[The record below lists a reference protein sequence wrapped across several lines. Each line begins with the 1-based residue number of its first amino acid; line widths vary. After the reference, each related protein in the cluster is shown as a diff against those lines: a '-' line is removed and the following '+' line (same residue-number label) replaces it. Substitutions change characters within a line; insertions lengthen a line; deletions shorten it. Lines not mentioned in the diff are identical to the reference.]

1 MVRIENSQSVLLPQE
16 GTPLRELHDKLL
28 GQIGEVTVD
37 DIMISPHVVANIT
50 GDLHLRNESDEIVN
64 YGYSHRCLSNGGR
77 VVDAVDYPDTPRG
90 LEELIIAALLYQTQ
104 NPHVLQTMR
113 VTIGDKLET
122 FALFDIP
129 TRQRDTEVT
138 AELARFT
145 SHPIFNALLSQEL
158 AQIEDIKERK
168 YLPRI

>member
-64 YGYSHRCLSNGGR
+64 YGYSQFQIGR
-77 VVDAVDYPDTPRG
+77 A
-90 LEELIIAALLYQTQ
+90 
-104 NPHVLQTMR
+104 HV
-113 VTIGDKLET
+113 
-122 FALFDIP
+122 
-129 TRQRDTEVT
+129 
-138 AELARFT
+138 
-145 SHPIFNALLSQEL
+145 
-158 AQIEDIKERK
+158 
-168 YLPRI
+168 